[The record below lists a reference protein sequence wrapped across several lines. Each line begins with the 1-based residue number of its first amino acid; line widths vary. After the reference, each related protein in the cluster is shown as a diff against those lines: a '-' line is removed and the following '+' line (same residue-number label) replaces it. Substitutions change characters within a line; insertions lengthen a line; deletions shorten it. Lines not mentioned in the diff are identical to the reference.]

1 MEINLS
7 NKVKLNALKV
17 LNFVTNSKLDSREVR
32 TKSDSVDINN
42 VMDAVDSL
50 FDLGDSNSFSW
61 LKLNEAEQRKFWEI
75 VRKLIKAGI
84 IGYRYYEVN
93 GHLERRFIE
102 LEMVDPRLARAKV
115 KYVDK
120 RQYTRDWFV

>member
-1 MEINLS
+1 MEINLTNEVKF
-7 NKVKLNALKV
+7 NKLEVIDIV
-17 LNFVTNSKLDSREVR
+17 LNSKLDYWEVR
-32 TKSDSVDINN
+32 SKSDSVNINN

-75 VRKLIKAGI
+75 VSKLIKAGI
-84 IGYRYYEVN
+84 IGYRYYEIN
-93 GHLERRFIE
+93 GHLERHFVE
-102 LEMVDPRLARAKV
+102 LEMVDPRLANSKV